1 MNDEG
6 NSGGGAIPT
15 ARYDQTT
22 QLARQPPLKV
32 RLEMAVQQT
41 EDRLVAVK
49 RARELVAKN
58 PDLEELL
65 NIIQWCH
72 F

>member
-6 NSGGGAIPT
+6 NSGGGAT
-15 ARYDQTT
+15 ARYDQMK
-22 QLARQPPLKV
+22 QSSRQPPLKV